1 MDKNSER
8 NVSMNKIFWFLG
20 LCLSTVGVT
29 GALQAGQNPSK
40 QAPSKQ
46 AEDSEWSS
54 SEEDFSDSSSSEE
67 DVPDE
72 PVDPSEGA
80 AAAPARLSVRD
91 RVRMFEQGP
100 ATSEEKPMR
109 SAAELS
115 RDQVRMFEQGS
126 ATSERKPIRSASELS
141 PDQINVI
148 ARGFQEGILAGA
160 DLINQRRALQKQL
173 QAKRAAF
180 QAEDAVK
187 QAEMASVQGGWG
199 FASALDSIWGG
210 KKAAFQKW
218 RAREMALIES
228 LEQQISDI
236 ERDIE
241 TLQRKTRQRGG

>member
-1 MDKNSER
+1 
-8 NVSMNKIFWFLG
+8 MNKIFWFLG

-40 QAPSKQ
+40 QASSKQ
-46 AEDSEWSS
+46 AEDSESSS

-80 AAAPARLSVRD
+80 ASAAAADDSAAAAPARLSVRD
-91 RVRMFEQGP
+91 R
-100 ATSEEKPMR
+100 A
-109 SAAELS
+109 
-115 RDQVRMFEQGS
+115 RMFEQGS
-126 ATSERKPIRSASELS
+126 ATSEEKPIRSASELS
-141 PDQINVI
+141 PDQISVV
-148 ARGFQEGILAGA
+148 ARGFQEGIFAGE

-236 ERDIE
+236 ERDI
-241 TLQRKTRQRGG
+241 KTRQTKKRQRGG